1 LSLNTP
7 DDESYY
13 ALKSVELQRLDYA
26 NGMFYKTFK
35 FKGKSNAHISLFAN
49 SLNIA
54 GDPVKVNNQIYYE
67 IVLGGW
73 SNTKSAIRQKGS
85 DQNKMYALTEG
96 AVVDPENFKTFT
108 VAVKDGSVL
117 VSFGS
122 QPGENVFMQ
131 LELPEEIESYLRW
144 FNWLGVKP
152 FKPRYFAVMT
162 GWGSTG
168 EWVFES

>member
-1 LSLNTP
+1 LSLSTP

-54 GDPVKVNNQIYYE
+54 GDPIKVNNKIYYE

-73 SNTKSAIRQKGS
+73 FNTKSAIRQKGS
-85 DQNKMYALTEG
+85 DQNKIYVEAEG
-96 AVVDPENFKTFT
+96 AVVDPESFKTFT
-108 VAVKDGSVL
+108 VAFKDGAVL
-117 VSFGS
+117 VSNGA
-122 QPGENVFMQ
+122 QPGENVFM
-131 LELPEEIESYLRW
+131 
-144 FNWLGVKP
+144 
-152 FKPRYFAVMT
+152 
-162 GWGSTG
+162 
-168 EWVFES
+168 